1 MNPIDAC
8 IGDPRLFEAECDGDY
23 LDDHG
28 LKCGYTR
35 MRLVREIELPVLT
48 TEQRVYA
55 AIQCAIATGYA
66 DAGWLAWAERWID
79 GSDRSDGSAAWET
92 ETYKMMLSHVDDAVR
107 ILLRECEIIED
118 YDGPEDL
125 RKNHDL

>member
-1 MNPIDAC
+1 
-8 IGDPRLFEAECDGDY
+8 
-23 LDDHG
+23 
-28 LKCGYTR
+28 
-35 MRLVREIELPVLT
+35 
-48 TEQRVYA
+48 
-55 AIQCAIATGYA
+55 
-66 DAGWLAWAERWID
+66 LAWAERWID
-79 GSDRSDGSAAWET
+79 GSDRSDDSAAWET